1 MEEKFLHR
9 FLRAIGFSEIQTKQ
23 QMKEIIQL
31 VLSEE
36 TKKQYVS
43 RSDETIIAEFSKEF
57 ADSMGISVC
66 GIYSEEEEF
75 EFEYSF
81 PYFTGNCISSNED
94 IAIERHAEKESYA
107 GICEDLKVGVS
118 LIFYLQNRMDY
129 ILELERGNLP
139 VQNTSVNLSGL
150 SLQGSI
156 MLPIKKNEKENNK
169 TQKAS
174 INRSHLLAAA
184 RQGDEEAIESLTME
198 DIDTYSTISRKILK
212 EDVFSLVDTYFM
224 PYGIEC
230 DQYSILGEIVE
241 YRLAENQLTHEQIYI
256 ITLNCNDLILD
267 VCINQKD
274 LIGEPLPKR
283 RFKGTIWMQ
292 GHVNFTV

>member
-1 MEEKFLHR
+1 MHR
-9 FLRAIGFSEIQTKQ
+9 YLRAIGFSEITSKK
-23 QMKEIIQL
+23 QMKDIIFQ
-31 VLSEE
+31 VINKE

-43 RSDETIIAEFSKEF
+43 RSDETITAEFQKEF
-57 ADSMGISVC
+57 ADSMGIAVC
-66 GIYSEEEEF
+66 GDYSEDF
-75 EFEYSF
+75 DFEYEYCY
-81 PYFTGNCISSNED
+81 PYFVGGNISSGED
-94 IAIERHAEKESYA
+94 ISVERHSDKESYA

-118 LIFYLQNRMDY
+118 LIFYLENRMDY
-129 ILELERGNLP
+129 ILEQERGNLP
-139 VQNTSVNLSGL
+139 SQNTTVNLSGL

-156 MLPIKKNEKENNK
+156 MLPLKKNEKEAKK
-169 TQKAS
+169 TEKAS
-174 INRSHLLAAA
+174 ITRSHLLAAA

-198 DIDTYSTISRKILK
+198 DIDTYSTISRRILN

-224 PYGIEC
+224 PFGIEC

-241 YRLAENQLTHEQIYI
+241 CRMTENSLTQEQIYI

-267 VCINQKD
+267 VCINKKD

-292 GHVNFTV
+292 GHINFQK